1 MIWVEILSRHRD
13 VVARHRCD
21 GAEIHIG
28 RGYFND
34 VIVDD
39 PYVAP
44 RHLRVFRDEDG
55 KLVAE
60 DQGSTNGL
68 FADGG
73 NRRQQRIVIDG
84 DRPLRIGRTHL
95 RIREASHAVAPER
108 VSASA
113 TRARAWPLALG
124 LAAAVLAL
132 ELVSVWLGETTEPK
146 VSRYLLPPLILAILT
161 LAWTTA
167 WAILTRIFAGQAR
180 FERHL
185 VIALSALLAFSIY
198 GDIAD
203 IGAFALS
210 WRVLADYFYVG
221 GWALFAA
228 LCFLHLRE
236 IGPAR
241 LKQKAGVVAG
251 LAIAAVA
258 AQTLAQSELRG
269 WVSQQ
274 SYLRDLKP
282 PMLRI
287 APAQDN
293 AAFFADALRLK
304 AKLDRAR
311 KEESPTGGLPGFDAE
326 D

>member
-13 VVARHRCD
+13 VVSRHRCD

-28 RGYFND
+28 RGYDND

-44 RHLRVFRDEDG
+44 RHLRVFHDEDG

-60 DQGSTNGL
+60 DMGSTNGL
-68 FADGG
+68 FADGSD
-73 NRRQQRIVIDG
+73 RRQQRIVIEG

-95 RIREASHAVAPER
+95 RIREASHVVAPER
-108 VSASA
+108 TSAAA
-113 TRARAWPLALG
+113 THARAWPLALG
-124 LAAAVLAL
+124 LAAAVLVL
-132 ELVSVWLGETTEPK
+132 ELVSLWLAETTEPK

-185 VIALSALLAFSIY
+185 IIALSALLVFSVY
-198 GDIAD
+198 AEVAD
-203 IGAFALS
+203 VGAFALS
-210 WRVLADYFYVG
+210 WRVLADYSYIG
-221 GWALFAA
+221 AWALLAG
-228 LCFLHLRE
+228 LCWLHLRE
-236 IGPAR
+236 IGPAH

-282 PMLRI
+282 PMLRM
-287 APAQDN
+287 APAQDD
-293 AAFFADALRLK
+293 AAFFGDALRLK
-304 AKLDRAR
+304 TKLDRAR
-311 KEESPTGGLPGFDAE
+311 KEESPSAGLPGSDSDE
-326 D
+326 